1 MLSRLNIAARLHL
14 AFGGIVLLLV
24 AATVVGVQGLAT
36 QKRTA
41 NELLHVDM
49 ALLQNA
55 AEVRRLTLEGRRIEK
70 SLFLNVSN
78 PQAVQN
84 YKQQWDATH
93 QELTAT
99 LQQGVG
105 LAPDSSLGELYS
117 QSATLLDAYHFGFSG
132 VYERIAAG
140 EISDPAIADMV
151 FGQFNDEIQQLD
163 QQAIAIAQA
172 AQRLAASADDRIEQ
186 QHRNALAGLLAFA
199 ALAVLIAGIMAV
211 RISHGIIAPLRS
223 ALEATRRVAEGD
235 LTQAIHGNTHDET
248 GQLLEA
254 MGETNR
260 KLSDLVASLHDN
272 SDQVFASAHE
282 VLLGS
287 QELAARTDEQ
297 VAALQQTA
305 SSMEQITALVQ
316 QNSESTEQASR
327 LAAAAAATAQ
337 SGGRDVEQSI
347 RLMQELA
354 SSSQKINDI
363 IQVIDSIAFQTNI
376 LALNASVEAARAGE
390 QGRGFAVVAA
400 EVRSLASRSA
410 ASASEIRNLIEA
422 IADKIGHGV
431 RQAEH
436 SGQTIRETVV
446 SIGQLSTLMQEIA
459 SATREQ
465 SAGIGQINTAINQ
478 LDSTTQ
484 QNATLTEQ
492 SRAAVATL
500 EDQASQ
506 MRQLVASFRT
516 EDAAEHGELH
526 TLEALQGYTLAPAR
540 AQESKSY
547 GPQWATC

>member
-1 MLSRLNIAARLHL
+1 MLSRLNIATRLRL
-14 AFGGIVLLLV
+14 AFGGIVLLLA
-24 AATVVGVQGLAT
+24 AATAVGVQGLAA

-41 NELLHVDM
+41 NELLQIDI
-49 ALLQNA
+49 ALSHNA
-55 AEVRRLTLEGRRIEK
+55 AEVRRLTIEGRHIEK

-78 PQAVQN
+78 PQAVLAH
-84 YKQQWDATH
+84 KQRWDDVH
-93 QELTAT
+93 QALTDT
-99 LQQGVG
+99 LQQGAE
-105 LAPDSSLGELYS
+105 LAPDSSLHDLYT
-117 QSATLLDAYHFGFSG
+117 QSATLLSAYHYGFSG

-140 EISDPAIADMV
+140 EITDPAIADMV

-163 QQAIAIAQA
+163 QQAIAIEQA
-172 AQRLAASADDRIEQ
+172 AQELVAKAESQIER

-199 ALAVLIAGIMAV
+199 ALALLIAALMAI
-211 RISHGIIAPLRS
+211 RISRSITIPLRS

-235 LTQAIHGNTHDET
+235 LTQAIYGNAHDET

-254 MGETNR
+254 MGETNQ
-260 KLSDLVASLHDN
+260 KLSRLVASLHDS
-272 SDQVFASAHE
+272 SDQVFTSAHE

-287 QELAARTDEQ
+287 QELSARTDEQ

-316 QNSESTEQASR
+316 QNSETTEQASR
-327 LAAAAAATAQ
+327 LAANAAATAQ

-363 IQVIDSIAFQTNI
+363 IQVIDGIAFQTNI
-376 LALNASVEAARAGE
+376 LALNASVEAARAGA

-410 ASASEIRNLIEA
+410 ASASEIRELIET
-422 IADKIGHGV
+422 ISSKIGHGV

-436 SGQTIRETVV
+436 SGQTIRETVA
-446 SIGQLSTLMQEIA
+446 SIGQLSSLMQEIA

-484 QNATLTEQ
+484 QNATLVEQ
-492 SRAAVATL
+492 SRAAVAAL
-500 EDQASQ
+500 ENQAGQ
-506 MRQLVASFRT
+506 MKELVATFRT
-516 EDAAEHGELH
+516 TATSAQDESRAADLLPSYAFHSTRVRESVLY
-526 TLEALQGYTLAPAR
+526 EAQGAAF
-540 AQESKSY
+540 
-547 GPQWATC
+547 